1 MLKYHVCPDV
11 KFRSLDMKTDTET
24 VLVAVVMTEKSAEL
38 LVAAERSSATPT
50 ITVWEA
56 CRSAALTALEST
68 APATELS
75 VISPSALIT

>member
-1 MLKYHVCPDV
+1 
-11 KFRSLDMKTDTET
+11 MKTDTVT

-38 LVAAERSSATPT
+38 VVAAERSPATPT

-75 VISPSALIT
+75 DISPSELITYRQPVTIWAPSSC